1 MELIVEDYNAVAT
14 AGQSLEMVFRTDLA
28 YDDCQFVTPQ
38 VSIKGNF
45 ISRV

>member
-1 MELIVEDYNAVAT
+1 MEDYNAVAT